1 MAVYDV
7 TFIYSSTAKMTMHT
21 LAHFL
26 RSRQID
32 PKPVIAK
39 VLDEFEEKT
48 GLFPEGSPV
57 CQELLALG
65 CAKYRECNTTA
76 GYRVL
81 YSTPLNEDKGG
92 VIYVHAVLSQ
102 KQHIASLL
110 FNRIL
115 EWQ

>member
-1 MAVYDV
+1 MTVCDV
-7 TFIYSSTAKMTMHT
+7 TFIYSSTAKMTMQT
-21 LAHFL
+21 IVYFL

-32 PKPVIAK
+32 PKPVIAN
-39 VLDEFEEKT
+39 VLDEFEQKT

-57 CQELLALG
+57 CQELLELG
-65 CAKYRECNTTA
+65 CAKYRECNTTD

-81 YSTPLNEDKGG
+81 YSTSLNKNDD